1 MSKVCKKRIHENG
14 GKSLPWALKKCPRSL
29 YFTLLAPLWALTM
42 NLSLWELISAP
53 HLDFTCHLTYIFDK
67 NTAITLHPSA
77 PIIHWTL
84 QELQQLALWRASP
97 TIPTTAQRSY
107 NHLAI
112 LKHHHNSKEHSN
124 NDNNNNDNNNNNNN
138 KNNYNDNNNNTVST
152 TYTQEKYIYFPHFNS
167 SGILCNNFV
176 SNSPGFHFS
185 AIYVIKNCLSLLRT
199 TRCGIALKPHHPL
212 RKIPKFLL
220 ISWCGIFVE
229 RHSFRIVSGE
239 SPKTMRKLCLST
251 KFRQQEIRWNY
262 DIICSDSMV
271 ALYFSLSPLYNQY
284 NVSQCNIMISQLW
297 KSDIVASGFFDSL
310 ISFIHSSI

>member
-1 MSKVCKKRIHENG
+1 M
-14 GKSLPWALKKCPRSL
+14 SLPWALKKCPRSL

-42 NLSLWELISAP
+42 NLSLWELTSAP

-138 KNNYNDNNNNTVST
+138 KNNYNDNNNNTVLLHTHKRNTFIFLTST
-152 TYTQEKYIYFPHFNS
+152 VVAFYVTILYPTLQDSIFQESMS
-167 SGILCNNFV
+167 S
-176 SNSPGFHFS
+176 
-185 AIYVIKNCLSLLRT
+185 
-199 TRCGIALKPHHPL
+199 
-212 RKIPKFLL
+212 KI
-220 ISWCGIFVE
+220 I
-229 RHSFRIVSGE
+229 
-239 SPKTMRKLCLST
+239 
-251 KFRQQEIRWNY
+251 
-262 DIICSDSMV
+262 
-271 ALYFSLSPLYNQY
+271 
-284 NVSQCNIMISQLW
+284 
-297 KSDIVASGFFDSL
+297 
-310 ISFIHSSI
+310 